1 MTQLLDL
8 PDLLLQ
14 LVPFCLQQLDV
25 VLTLLV
31 LLEEGLVLV
40 RGLAQI

>member
-8 PDLLLQ
+8 PDLLLEF
-14 LVPFCLQQLDV
+14 VPVCLQQLYV

-31 LLEEGLVLV
+31 LLEQGLILVPGLV
-40 RGLAQI
+40 QI

>member
-8 PDLLLQ
+8 PNLFLEF
-14 LVPFCLQQLDV
+14 VPVCLQQLYV

-31 LLEEGLVLV
+31 LLEQGLVLV
-40 RGLAQI
+40 PGLVQI